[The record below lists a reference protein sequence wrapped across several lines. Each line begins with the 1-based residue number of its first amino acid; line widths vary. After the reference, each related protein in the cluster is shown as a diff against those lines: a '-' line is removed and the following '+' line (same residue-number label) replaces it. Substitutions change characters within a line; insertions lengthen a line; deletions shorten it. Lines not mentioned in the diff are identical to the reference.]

1 METNRLHRYGLV
13 DVSVNFWKKQT
24 QEFRITKKH
33 DGLKHKKI
41 GKIGVKLWGCL
52 TLKICPFCSGDQRI
66 HV

>member
-13 DVSVNFWKKQT
+13 YVSVNFWKKQT

-41 GKIGVKLWGCL
+41 GKIGVKLWGL
-52 TLKICPFCSGDQRI
+52 FDLENLPFLQR
-66 HV
+66 